1 MTYCARNV
9 MWWVCV
15 FCFFLA
21 RCAHCAVTFLSS
33 LGDQSSPSLST
44 SVSVWNK
51 VEPNLFHSVTESNII
66 NNILSNISPGP
77 TSLAV
82 GSSGTH
88 AQKIQRGHQPE
99 YMCVMPILQVPRD
112 LILYLGA
119 LWISYEYSILDWLV
133 LVVEAVS
140 IWLQTDRQLN

>member
-1 MTYCARNV
+1 MV
-9 MWWVCV
+9 GVCV
-15 FCFFLA
+15 LFFLA

-33 LGDQSSPSLST
+33 LGDQSAPSLST

-82 GSSGTH
+82 CGPFRHSRSKEQGKDPAWAPT
-88 AQKIQRGHQPE
+88 
-99 YMCVMPILQVPRD
+99 
-112 LILYLGA
+112 
-119 LWISYEYSILDWLV
+119 
-133 LVVEAVS
+133 
-140 IWLQTDRQLN
+140 

>member
-1 MTYCARNV
+1 MV
-9 MWWVCV
+9 GVCV
-15 FCFFLA
+15 LFFLA

-33 LGDQSSPSLST
+33 LGDQSAPSLST

-66 NNILSNISPGP
+66 NNILGNISPGP

-82 GSSGTH
+82 GPSGTH

-119 LWISYEYSILDWLV
+119 LFFPMNIL
-133 LVVEAVS
+133 
-140 IWLQTDRQLN
+140 

>member
-1 MTYCARNV
+1 MV
-9 MWWVCV
+9 GVCV
-15 FCFFLA
+15 LFFLA

-33 LGDQSSPSLST
+33 LGDQSAPSLST

-66 NNILSNISPGP
+66 NNILGNISPGP

-88 AQKIQRGHQPE
+88 AQKSREKIQRGHQPE

-112 LILYLGA
+112 RILF
-119 LWISYEYSILDWLV
+119 
-133 LVVEAVS
+133 
-140 IWLQTDRQLN
+140 LNFL